1 MSLALSQDMSFSPI
15 PDRPVPGIG
24 QTFRILSWNLLRAVG
39 APLDE
44 VVDLARSLQ
53 PDIFLMQEAGNA
65 FDRLPEILGGH
76 YARIPLPDRIHGTA
90 CWSRFAFSRAPLSCA
105 LPSGLMVR
113 RTAQLIDFGSF
124 SIANVHL
131 SHGQILNRRQLRR
144 IAPILR
150 PRALVMGDFNLVG
163 PTLLP
168 GFRDVG
174 PREPTHRMADMLPIR
189 IDRCLVRG
197 MTALDTAVL
206 PNRSSDHHPICV
218 TLRLEAP
225 DNHRAFFQRRAVFQ
239 RLADR
244 RKSRGEKAHGEG

>member
-1 MSLALSQDMSFSPI
+1 MTEKHAVPQIGESF
-15 PDRPVPGIG
+15 
-24 QTFRILSWNLLRAVG
+24 TILSWNLLRAVG

-44 VVDLARSLQ
+44 VVELARSVQ
-53 PDIFLMQEAGNA
+53 PDIFLMQEAVDT

-90 CWSRFAFSRAPLSCA
+90 CWSRFPFNRAPVSCA

-113 RTAQLIDFGSF
+113 RTAQLIDFSSF

-144 IAPILR
+144 IAPMLR
-150 PRALVMGDFNLVG
+150 HHALVMGDFNLVG

-168 GFRDVG
+168 GFNDVG
-174 PREPTHRMADMLPIR
+174 PRAATHRMADMLPIR

-197 MTALDTAVL
+197 MTPLGTAVL
-206 PNRSSDHHPICV
+206 PNQSSDHHPIRV
-218 TLRLEAP
+218 TLQLEAP
-225 DNHRAFFQRRAVFQ
+225 DRHRSFFQKFK
-239 RLADR
+239 DR
-244 RKSRGEKAHGEG
+244 QSLKGKG

>member
-1 MSLALSQDMSFSPI
+1 MNPSLTHDAPPAPLA
-15 PDRPVPGIG
+15 DRTVPGIG
-24 QTFRILSWNLLRAVG
+24 QNFTILSWNLLRAVG

-44 VVDLARSLQ
+44 VVELARTFQ
-53 PDIFLMQEAGNA
+53 PDIFLMQEAVSS
-65 FDRLPEILGGH
+65 FDRLPMILGGH

-90 CWSRFAFSRAPLSCA
+90 CWSRFPFARSPVSCA
-105 LPSGLMVR
+105 LPSGLMVK

-150 PRALVMGDFNLVG
+150 HHALVMGDFNLVG

-174 PREPTHRMADMLPIR
+174 PRAPTHRMADMLPIR

-197 MTALDTAVL
+197 MTPLNAGVL
-206 PNRSSDHHPICV
+206 PNRSSDHHPITV
-218 TLRLEAP
+218 TLRLDAP
-225 DNHRAFFQRRAVFQ
+225 DRHRAFFQ

-244 RKSRGEKAHGEG
+244 RQVKALTDRA